1 MFIQKCRAEKCPKFR
16 TVLEKRLANLWS
28 RKKIMKKAHA
38 GRGQEPKW
46 EIPVDMNSKA
56 IIFLAAIMPMALHAN
71 PPLVAAVPERGFISA
86 RPAQT
91 WENAL
96 ISGNGKLGAL
106 VYGRPLDETI
116 VLNHARLF
124 MPLNEPLPPV
134 DTASHLKE
142 IRQMLT
148 AGQPQRAADFVVEL
162 SHQQGYGAKRWT
174 DPFIPAFD
182 LRIEMASNGPMQ
194 NYRRS
199 VDFATGVTA
208 VEWSDAGGEF
218 QRQLF
223 VSRPDDMVVLSIRA
237 SKRGAV
243 DCELRVA
250 THPASG
256 QGGWSEEQG
265 FRNGIAQT
273 APAAEAGWLTY
284 RSQFKRSW
292 PGSLQGCEGVAR
304 VLNKGGKVA
313 VLGDGIVVRGADE
326 VLVLARFEPVY
337 DYSRSQIP
345 SQKKDLARVS
355 PDFNSLLR
363 RHAKIH
369 GEIFNRMHLDL
380 GGGPDR
386 ALTSEELIARAQ
398 TGRPSAALLEK
409 EFDAGRYA
417 VISSSGEMFPNLQG
431 LWGGSYGPPW
441 SGDFTLNG
449 NVPCAIA
456 ADLPANM
463 AGCLLP
469 FFDFLESHVPDFRTN
484 AARLYGCGGIL
495 VPSRASSHGLNN
507 HFDATW
513 PMTFWTA
520 GAGWAAQFYFD
531 YYLYTGDKKFLRER
545 ALPFMRQAAL
555 FYEDFLVE
563 GPDGKWLFSPS
574 YSPENN
580 PANSPSQ
587 ACINATMDIA
597 IASELLRNCIAA
609 CQELQTDADAVNRW
623 RAMLAKMPDYQI
635 NADGAVKEWTTPLL
649 QDHDAHR
656 HCSHLYALYDGL
668 PEEIAA
674 NAPLRRAFAV
684 ALEKRLDVRRAEF
697 SSKSGNW
704 GEMAF
709 GVVFEG
715 LSASSLH
722 EARDCG
728 EVLNWLAC
736 YYWRPN
742 LVSTHNPGA
751 IFNTDLC
758 GGLPALVTRMLVD
771 SQPGWIE
778 LLPALPPDWPN
789 GSIQGVRARGG
800 FEVAVAWKNGTLAK
814 ATICS
819 LNGGPVQLRC
829 GPATRQLALKKG
841 QSYTWNVP

>member
-1 MFIQKCRAEKCPKFR
+1 M
-16 TVLEKRLANLWS
+16 
-28 RKKIMKKAHA
+28 
-38 GRGQEPKW
+38 
-46 EIPVDMNSKA
+46 A
-56 IIFLAAIMPMALHAN
+56 IHAN
-71 PPLVAAVPERGFISA
+71 PPPLAAVPERGFVSA
-86 RPAQT
+86 RPGQT

-106 VYGRPLDETI
+106 VYGAPLDETV

-124 MPLNEPLPPV
+124 MPLNQPLPPV

-142 IRQMLT
+142 IRQLL
-148 AGQPQRAADFVVEL
+148 AEGQYQRAADLVVDL
-162 SHQQGYGAKRWT
+162 SHQDGYGAKRWT
-174 DPFIPAFD
+174 DPFVPAFD
-182 LRIEMASNGPMQ
+182 LLIEMASNGPVQ

-199 VDFATGVTA
+199 VDFATGVAA
-208 VEWSDAGGEF
+208 VQWSDARGQF

-223 VSRPDDMVVLSIRA
+223 VSRPDDVVVLSIRG
-237 SKRGAV
+237 SKPGAV
-243 DCELRVA
+243 DCALRLA
-250 THPASG
+250 THPAGG
-256 QGGWSEEQG
+256 QGGWSEEQS
-265 FRNGIAQT
+265 FRNGMAQT
-273 APAAEAGWLTY
+273 SSAAAPGWLTY
-284 RSQFKRSW
+284 RSHFKRRW

-304 VLNKGGKVA
+304 VLNKGGEAA
-313 VLGDGIVVRGADE
+313 VMGDRIVVRGADE
-326 VLVLARFEPVY
+326 VLVLARVALLY
-337 DYSRSQIP
+337 DYSTSDIP
-345 SQKKDLARVS
+345 SQKKDLAKMS

-363 RHAKIH
+363 RHARIH
-369 GEIFNRMHLDL
+369 GEIFNRMRLDL

-386 ALTSEELIARAQ
+386 VLTSEELIARASA
-398 TGRPSAALLEK
+398 GRPPAALLEK

-417 VISSSGEMFPNLQG
+417 VISSSGELFPNLQG

-449 NVPCAIA
+449 NVQSALA

-469 FFDFLESHVPDFRTN
+469 FFDFLESHLPDFRSN
-484 AARLYGCGGIL
+484 AARLYGCRGIL

-587 ACINATMDIA
+587 ACVNATMDIA
-597 IASELLRNCIAA
+597 VARELFRNGIAA
-609 CQELQTDADAVNRW
+609 CLELHTDPAAVHRW

-649 QDHDAHR
+649 QDNDAHR

-697 SSKSGNW
+697 SRKSGNW

-709 GVVFEG
+709 GIVFEG
-715 LSASSLH
+715 FSAASLRN
-722 EARDCG
+722 AQDCG
-728 EVLNWLAC
+728 EVLNWLAS
-736 YYWRPN
+736 YFWRPN
-742 LVSTHNPGA
+742 LVTTHNPQA

-758 GGLPALVTRMLVD
+758 GGFPALVTRMLVD

-789 GSIQGVRARGG
+789 GSIKGIRARGG
-800 FEVAVAWKNGTLAK
+800 FEVDIAWKNGALAS
-814 ATICS
+814 ATVRS
-819 LNGGPVQLRC
+819 LNGNPVQLRC
-829 GPATRQLALKKG
+829 GPASRQLTLKKG
-841 QSYTWNVP
+841 QSYTWNTP